1 MTSYLYD
8 METISPRSTRQWLLS
23 PRLDIFILV
32 LIVSIGVGLRLCGLD
47 HGVGTH
53 PDERHMVQVTTT
65 LESNRMNPKSF
76 AYGSFSFYAAWLFSK
91 ALKPLWPE
99 ATTYDGLFTSGR
111 IFCILMG
118 TIAIPLVYYLGF
130 LVYKRS
136 LVGLIAATFLA
147 INVFHIQL
155 SRFFTSDVTLTTLC
169 LISIIALV
177 KAHQN
182 NTLRSYLIFGACAGL
197 ATATKISSAFLFAPL
212 ALVVSISTLRDWLP
226 HNNWQR
232 PLRVIG
238 TLLVWLVA
246 MLFVWKLIYWKGYP
260 RVLGYRL
267 YEGPCLIP
275 LAIPFLAITSY
286 TVRRVSAPLSNLFA
300 SLSLGVLVFTL
311 AEPYAILDFQ
321 TFQRHT
327 EEQTSMVRG
336 YWRPPYTIQY
346 AHTLPYLYHL
356 KQMLWYTMGW
366 PLFLVAIFGVAAATA
381 RVAMESIDNVLRQ
394 EFLKKPLSAEII
406 PLTFLV
412 VLFIMT
418 AHFQVKF
425 PRYLLPLYPLS
436 FVFGA
441 ALFANSIRFNYPLKR
456 PSQDTPV
463 PVARPKSDESTLA
476 GSDPKITGSATQI
489 DPSAQFSPSE
499 S

>member
-1 MTSYLYD
+1 
-8 METISPRSTRQWLLS
+8 METPSHRDKRHWLLS
-23 PRLDIFILV
+23 PRLDITILT
-32 LIVSIGVGLRLCGLD
+32 LIVVLGLGLRLCGLN
-47 HGVGTH
+47 HALGTH
-53 PDERHMVQVTTT
+53 PDERHMVQVTST
-65 LESNRMNPKSF
+65 LESNKMNPKSF
-76 AYGSFSFYAAWLFSK
+76 AYGSFSFYAAWAFSK
-91 ALKPLWPE
+91 ALKPFWPQ

-111 IFCILMG
+111 LFCILMG
-118 TIAIPLVYYLGF
+118 TLAIPLAYYLGL

-136 LVGLIAATFLA
+136 LVGLVAAAFLA
-147 INVFHIQL
+147 LNVFHIQL

-182 NTLRSYLIFGACAGL
+182 NTLRSHLIFGACAGL

-212 ALVVSISTLRDWLP
+212 ALVVLISTLRDWLP
-226 HNNWQR
+226 YNNWQR
-232 PLRVIG
+232 PLRAMGIVLGWI
-238 TLLVWLVA
+238 VA
-246 MLFVWKLIYWKGYP
+246 MVIVLKLIYWKGYP

-267 YEGPCLIP
+267 NEGPCLIP
-275 LAIPFLAITSY
+275 LAVPFLALISY
-286 TVRRVSAPLSNLFA
+286 SIRRVSMPLSNLFA

-356 KQMLWYTMGW
+356 QQMLWYTMGW
-366 PLFLVAIFGVAAATA
+366 PLFLVALVGVLVATA
-381 RVAMESIDNVLRQ
+381 RTVIESIDKVLRQ
-394 EFLKKPLSAEII
+394 EFLTRPLSAEII

-412 VLFIMT
+412 VFFVMT

-441 ALFANSIRFNYPLKR
+441 ALFANSIRLTYGLKR
-456 PSQDTPV
+456 APQPSPAIGAAPSSPENTPTPSQQNVETPT
-463 PVARPKSDESTLA
+463 PASTTTTN
-476 GSDPKITGSATQI
+476 S
-489 DPSAQFSPSE
+489 SE
-499 S
+499 SDS